1 MVRGSVDEAV
11 LPEGPELFRR
21 EVCGVAGGGWV
32 GLGWVLESFSLNPK
46 PLNPKP

>member
-11 LPEGPELFRR
+11 LQQGHELFRR

-32 GLGWVLESFSLNPK
+32 GWVGFLTAFDCFCCIE
-46 PLNPKP
+46 PLF